1 MKMSNIFVTGAT
13 GFIGSHLVQDL
24 KRKNNVI
31 VLMRDLTSRMFSK
44 WLNQALHGC
53 TIIQGDL
60 AKCQSAKLLRR
71 ILAEYNIDYVYH
83 LASQA
88 IVSTA
93 VKDPTGT
100 FETNIMG
107 TVNLLEACRQI
118 GDLKGILVMSTDK
131 IYFDRMNASE
141 EHPLIS
147 SGIYETSKICED
159 HITQSYYYT
168 YGLPLFI
175 ARSCNCYGY
184 DLNKRIIPNTIR
196 SALKG
201 EQPII
206 FEGEDTKRQ
215 YIYVEDLVKALQFI
229 MDNLNT
235 GALCNI
241 ATDDLLTQE
250 EVVKKI
256 CTYFP
261 ISPRYVKRTKPLK
274 EIQTQ
279 SLNWNKLKLLG
290 WKPEFTFE
298 ERIKTTI
305 ERFRKYGY

>member
-1 MKMSNIFVTGAT
+1 MLADYFVTGAS
-13 GFIGSHLVQDL
+13 GFIGSHLVDKL
-24 KRKNNVI
+24 KKNNKVV
-31 VLMRDLTSRMFSK
+31 VLVRDIYPSPWGS
-44 WLNQALHGC
+44 WLNEALSGC
-53 TIIQGDL
+53 IMIRGSILDQ
-60 AKCQSAKLLRR
+60 KLLRR
-71 ILAEYNIDYVYH
+71 VLAKYGVQKSVIH
-83 LASQA
+83 LAAQS

-100 FETNIMG
+100 FEANIMG

-131 IYFDRMNASE
+131 VYFDRMNASE

-159 HITQSYYYT
+159 HIAQSYYYT

-184 DLNKRIIPNTIR
+184 DLNRRIIPNTIR

-201 EQPII
+201 EPPII
-206 FEGEDTKRQ
+206 FEGENTKRQ

-229 MDNLNT
+229 MDNVNP
-235 GALCNI
+235 GDSFNI

-256 CTYFP
+256 CAYFP
-261 ISPRYVKRTKPLK
+261 LSPRYVKREKPLK

-279 SLNWNKLKLLG
+279 SMNWNKLKLLG
-290 WKPEFTFE
+290 WKPKFTFE
-298 ERIKTTI
+298 EGVRTTI
-305 ERFRKYGY
+305 ERFRKYGC